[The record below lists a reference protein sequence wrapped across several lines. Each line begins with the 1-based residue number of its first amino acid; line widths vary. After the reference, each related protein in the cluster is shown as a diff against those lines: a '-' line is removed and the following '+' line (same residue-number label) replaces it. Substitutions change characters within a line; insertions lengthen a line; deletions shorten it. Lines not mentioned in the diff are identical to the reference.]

1 MHSKLHVVY
10 WLFTTIQSR
19 IGTGMINAHTGAYCA
34 GLLGPH
40 NKSPYY
46 VYYYTLIHIKIK
58 RKIPAIAGIV
68 FIRMRRTILQP
79 HSFQYTGCPTLC
91 TPI

>member
-46 VYYYTLIHIKIK
+46 VYYYTSIHIKIK
-58 RKIPAIAGIV
+58 KNPRYCGDCFYSHAPYDFATA
-68 FIRMRRTILQP
+68 
-79 HSFQYTGCPTLC
+79 
-91 TPI
+91 